1 MTWVNLRGKLHA
13 VVLRLQRLLSRDEF
27 DDLREF
33 IYLDEISVRSLLA
46 STGEGGIVSETVD
59 EQMRRSRSGGSVGG
73 SVSGGSASLNS
84 QISSEHEKQETKIE
98 TRNYDLIQSKFTKL
112 YKSEVVEKKLSLN
125 QIPEKDEAPDEKFSS
140 LAVSELDRGDV
151 IELRVNVEANLL
163 FRLYQTIDYFADSF
177 DEQIDSD
184 TEEILDLI
192 ETSLGNQIPVIGEA
206 VDYRVVD
213 GDEKEI
219 KRCTDLD
226 EEEED
231 DIEDLKVVTL
241 LNLDSLWVDPIQ
253 SLFSEDGFVVYC
265 RVEDVD
271 IDSWY
276 PLKVTRAIDSISES
290 AAQEINRQFRQ
301 GLNEVRNEISNSKG
315 FSDWSE
321 NSIAQWDQD
330 IVQYT
335 EALEDEYGLN
345 ISDDDQ
351 EQLLEEAAEAVDVDY
366 ELSETAQRKEFL
378 NVYTDAFVDLFGVDS
393 IDQEE
398 RQKLRPEPSNSS
410 QMDGMEELGNEEDGF
425 KIEAKT
431 VAMYW

>member
-1 MTWVNLRGKLHA
+1 MTRLNLRGRLHSA
-13 VVLRLQRLLSRDEF
+13 VLRLQRLLSKDEF

-33 IYLDEISVRSLLA
+33 VYLDEISVRSLLA

-73 SVSGGSASLNS
+73 SVSEGSASLNA
-84 QISSEHEKQETKIE
+84 QVSSEREKQKTKIE

-112 YKSEVVEKKLSLN
+112 YKSEKVEKKLSLD
-125 QIPEKDEAPDEKFSS
+125 QIPEENEAAGEQFSS
-140 LAVSELDRGDV
+140 LPVSELGRGDV

-177 DEQIDSD
+177 DDQIDSD

-206 VDYRVVD
+206 VDYKIVD
-213 GDEKEI
+213 EDEKEI

-226 EEEED
+226 EEDEE

-241 LNLDSLWVDPIQ
+241 LNLDSLWIDPIQ

-271 IDSWY
+271 IDRWY
-276 PLKVTRAIDSISES
+276 PLKVTRAIDSLSES
-290 AAQEINRQFRQ
+290 AAKELNRQFRQ
-301 GLNEVRNEISNSKG
+301 GLNEVRSEISNSKG

-321 NSIAQWDQD
+321 NPIVQWNQD

-335 EALEDEYGLN
+335 EALEDEYGLT

-351 EQLLEEAAEAVDVDY
+351 EQLLEEAAEDIDIDY
-366 ELSETAQRKEFL
+366 ESSDTAQRKEFL
-378 NVYTDAFVDLFGVDS
+378 NAYTDAFAEMFEFDS
-393 IDQEE
+393 INQED
-398 RQKLRPEPSNSS
+398 RQELRPEPSNSPLKDS
-410 QMDGMEELGNEEDGF
+410 MEELSDEENGS